1 VNTKMNVFG
10 ALILALLVGIGGPA
24 YADDAKGSM
33 APLAV
38 NINTADAETLAVALD
53 GVGASRA
60 RAIVEYRDAHGPF
73 RSVDDLAQ
81 VKGIGERVVAANR
94 TRITV
99 KE

>member
-1 VNTKMNVFG
+1 VKTRMNVFS
-10 ALILALLVGIGGPA
+10 ALFVALLLGIGGQTVA
-24 YADDAKGSM
+24 ADAK
-33 APLAV
+33 APLTPMVV

-73 RSVDDLAQ
+73 RTIDDLAQ

-94 TRITV
+94 NRITI
-99 KE
+99 K